1 MQYPTKQAFR
11 PDWDDYFMSMAYM
24 AAERSTCDR
33 LRAGSI
39 LVKDRRIIGS
49 GYNGAPPKMEH
60 CDDVGHLMH
69 EGHCIRTLHG
79 EENTLLQAAKLGIQ
93 TEGSTIYAT
102 YSPCYHCLKKLIV
115 AGVKRIVAAKMY
127 RDDRVFQA
135 CEEVGIVF
143 ELYQPNSKW
152 YDYLEKLFGML
163 PGGKAEEM
171 KQSDTGEK
179 NYSRLDSP

>member
-1 MQYPTKQAFR
+1 MDYPTKQSFR

-49 GYNGAPPKMEH
+49 GYNGSPPGMEH

-79 EENTLLQAAKLGIQ
+79 EENTLLQAAKLGIP
-93 TEGSTIYAT
+93 TEGSTIYT
-102 YSPCYHCLKKLIV
+102 TFSPCYHCLKKLIA
-115 AGVKRIVAAKMY
+115 AGVRRIVGANMY
-127 RDDRVFQA
+127 RDTRVFDA
-135 CEEVGIVF
+135 CKEAGITF
-143 ELYQPNSKW
+143 KLYEPHGDW

-163 PGGKAEEM
+163 PREQSAHV

-179 NYSRLDSP
+179 NYEA